1 MNPINLSDIQLI
13 MAGGM
18 FIMGI
23 GTFSTGVLIL
33 VAGSWWRD
41 LRTLTA
47 QTSRIAQ
54 KGLAEEIS
62 GLVGNASALLN
73 SINELVHTTTGI
85 GVFLTITGMIL
96 MSITFWMVLS
106 FG

>member
-1 MNPINLSDIQLI
+1 MNSLYLREIQLI

-18 FIMGI
+18 FFLGI
-23 GTFSTGVLIL
+23 GTFLTGVLIL

-47 QTSRIAQ
+47 QTTRIAQ

-73 SINELVHTTTGI
+73 SINDMVHTTTGI
-85 GVFLTITGMIL
+85 GVFLTITGLIL
-96 MSITFWMVLS
+96 MSITFWLVLT